1 MKMKLMMSAALILV
15 MSVNHLSYAQDEC
28 EGSNCPEGNSS
39 GLDGGADGD
48 KYFQKIEQ
56 INKKLADAN
65 KYAEANKLAGKGTGD
80 AGDAT
85 QAASTQGSSST
96 LLSNRVNSAV
106 KAIKSAA
113 DAKKAA
119 SAECATWKKTK
130 SDELMKRK
138 EIDTNNESLDGANG
152 SRKMHQCLTLSGNH
166 MRYLYNKEQPLDFI
180 WDEYT
185 NIKPECLNRYYINMP
200 SDEPSRVE
208 YVNNCGEPT
217 AETSSECKSV
227 KNLAV
232 QCDAAA
238 FMISSFERD
247 WKSKDDVKTDNVKG
261 GNPEIKCTG
270 SGIETLDYEGC
281 VKFVKN
287 GDAID
292 AVQGQV
298 YQGQQ
303 LVFQSNLMD
312 AQAKAAKSGD
322 AVTAALT
329 AQKDSL
335 EAQKQMMVQRA
346 AIDTGKLAA
355 LKSYYNQVPTPQ
367 ELENNCNTY
376 VKKAVAHFP
385 DGTETDQAILNK
397 NCSLAVNAQ
406 PGFAFL
412 ENQQARE
419 KMKSKLIKVGL
430 DVGMDGV
437 QAYLADKQSNNI
449 NNAIA
454 KVDSFKPTDFAGTAG
469 NNLQVTFCQTHA
481 GDPKCLTGG
490 LERTFDAMGDNV
502 VNFGEGGSGASF
514 TNNNPYADSAA
525 IAAAAAA
532 AASSKSVGSIGSVV
546 PTAGGTSGLADSAAA
561 ATVTKGN
568 SPSGGGGG
576 GSGGGSGGGGGGG
589 GVPGAQPTGGVSAAI
604 QGKTPSYGGGA
615 SGGLSMMGGNGIS
628 KAKSGSKDDGNPF
641 GKLFNKDAKSN
652 VMNFRDIA
660 SQKVGSKGDN
670 LFEMISK
677 RYTTVNTDKR
687 LLEYEIAK

>member
-1 MKMKLMMSAALILV
+1 MKMKLMMSA
-15 MSVNHLSYAQDEC
+15 
-28 EGSNCPEGNSS
+28 
-39 GLDGGADGD
+39 
-48 KYFQKIEQ
+48 
-56 INKKLADAN
+56 
-65 KYAEANKLAGKGTGD
+65 
-80 AGDAT
+80 
-85 QAASTQGSSST
+85 T
-96 LLSNRVNSAV
+96 LLLLMSHELLAQNIFNQYTSTVLRPNDNNSDENSENGTSSETSTSNTTVTQTHATGALLDPGNTTVTPAP
-106 KAIKSAA
+106 APAA
-113 DAKKAA
+113 AATVAKFDPQKDSSQTCNEWKAKKS
-119 SAECATWKKTK
+119 SAIMEP
-130 SDELMKRK
+130 LMKNG
-138 EIDTNNESLDGANG
+138 ENENLDGAGG
-152 SRKMHQCLTLSGNH
+152 SNKMHQCVLLSGNN
-166 MRYLYNKEQPLDFI
+166 MRHLYNNGHALEFSWKQYAQAQPA
-180 WDEYT
+180 
-185 NIKPECLNRYYINMP
+185 CLNLYFDKLSP
-200 SDEPSRVE
+200 DDQKA
-208 YVNNCGEPT
+208 YVDNCGGPDVK
-217 AETSSECKSV
+217 SSKKCNDVQS
-227 KNLAV
+227 LAV

-238 FMISSFERD
+238 FLISTYERD
-247 WKSKDDVKTDNVKG
+247 WKSKEDVKTDTVKG

-270 SGIETLDYEGC
+270 SGIETLDYDGC

-355 LKSYYNQVPTPQ
+355 LKSYYNNVPTIE
-367 ELENNCNTY
+367 ELDDNCKSFTTQAAN
-376 VKKAVAHFP
+376 HFL
-385 DGTETDQAILNK
+385 DMNIDLQK

-532 AASSKSVGSIGSVV
+532 AASNNSVGSIGSVV

-561 ATVTKGN
+561 ATVSKGN